1 MKQKRRIRGFVVA
14 LVLWGAFSAQAQP
27 IEITITGTPT
37 LNLQQ
42 PLQISPTTAPTQWEY
57 RIHPSQTGP
66 EVAVQCEDEG
76 YRFLEAIR
84 AAGKQR
90 WELVNFINAGSNG
103 EYPDPCLIA
112 VFKRPKQ

>member
-1 MKQKRRIRGFVVA
+1 MKQKRRIFGFAVTMI
-14 LVLWGAFSAQAQP
+14 LWCAFSARAEP

-42 PLQISPTTAPTQWEY
+42 PIQITPSTASTRWEY
-57 RIHPSQTGP
+57 RMHPSQTGP
-66 EVAVQCEDEG
+66 EVAVQCEDEA

-84 AAGKQR
+84 DAGKQR
-90 WELVNFINAGSNG
+90 WELVNFIDAGSNG
-103 EYPDPCLIA
+103 EYAQPCLIA